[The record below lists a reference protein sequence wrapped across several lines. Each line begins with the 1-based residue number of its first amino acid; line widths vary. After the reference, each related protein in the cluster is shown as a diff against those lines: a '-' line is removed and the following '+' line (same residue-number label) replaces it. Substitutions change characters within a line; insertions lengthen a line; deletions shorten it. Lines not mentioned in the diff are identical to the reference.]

1 VTLEQALGCAR
12 IAIAGPPRA
21 GKTTF
26 AKAVADGRKV
36 IHTDDFIENTTYAV
50 IGETLVSAAAGLDR
64 FVMEGVR
71 VPQAL
76 RAGLVVDVV
85 IWSATPK
92 LLLSHGQAIM
102 AKGTRTVFDE
112 WLAMDGG
119 RTPVLTV

>member
-1 VTLEQALGCAR
+1 MTLEEALGCNR

-21 GKTTF
+21 GKTTWLTPR
-26 AKAVADGRKV
+26 AEAGRKV
-36 IHTDDFIENTTYAV
+36 IHTDDFIESTAYAV
-50 IGETLVSAAAGLDR
+50 IGETLVSAAFGLDR

-85 IWSATPK
+85 IWSNEKT
-92 LLLSHGQAIM
+92 LLSHGQAIM

-119 RTPVLTV
+119 RTPVVTV